1 MVLQGASSRL
11 HRPGFPSASSGL
23 GSSIIE
29 GTTMSKLRVRIL
41 TTIATAII
49 ALSTGFGVTDAQ
61 AQTVIDEWATAKL
74 PAAPQLK
81 PVTIV
86 PNETALLVMDF
97 TNQTCS
103 PQRRPRCVASIP
115 KTVKLVEQARA
126 KGALIIFSVAVP
138 NSVAADIVKEL
149 TPAAG
154 EQVLPPLGP
163 DKFIGSDLEKT
174 LKDKGIKTVVAMGTQ
189 AQTSVLHTGGAAA
202 LRGFKVIV
210 PVDGM
215 SADDVFPELYT
226 AWHLATAARISAQVT
241 LTKFDMIGF

>member
-1 MVLQGASSRL
+1 VAWARPERAGRDFARASSRL
-11 HRPGFPSASSGL
+11 ELRV
-23 GSSIIE
+23 IE
-29 GTTMSKLRVRIL
+29 GALAMPNLRKLTS
-41 TTIATAII
+41 TTIAMTLLALTA
-49 ALSTGFGVTDAQ
+49 GVAHAQ
-61 AQTVIDEWATAKL
+61 AQTVIDEWGTAKL
-74 PAAPQLK
+74 PAPPQLK

-115 KTVKLVEQARA
+115 KTVKLVTEARA
-126 KGALIIFSVAVP
+126 KGALIIYSVAVP
-138 NSVAADIVKEL
+138 NSVPADIVKEL

-163 DKFIGSDLEKT
+163 DKFIGSDLEKI

-226 AWHLATAARISAQVT
+226 SWHLATAARISAQVT
-241 LTKFDMIGF
+241 LTKFEMIGF

>member
-1 MVLQGASSRL
+1 
-11 HRPGFPSASSGL
+11 
-23 GSSIIE
+23 
-29 GTTMSKLRVRIL
+29 MSKFRYRTVTSL
-41 TTIATAII
+41 ATAVI
-49 ALSTGFGVTDAQ
+49 ALTISAGIVQAQ
-61 AQTVIDEWATAKL
+61 TQTVIDEWATAKL
-74 PAAPQLK
+74 PAPPQLK
-81 PVTIV
+81 PVTLV

-97 TNQTCS
+97 TSQTCS

-115 KTVKLVEQARA
+115 KTVKLVEAARA
-126 KGALIIFSVAVP
+126 KGALIIYSVAVP
-138 NSVAADIVKEL
+138 NSVPADIVKEL

-163 DKFIGSDLEKT
+163 DKFIGSELEKT

-241 LTKFDMIGF
+241 LTRFDMIAF

>member
-1 MVLQGASSRL
+1 MAR
-11 HRPGFPSASSGL
+11 
-23 GSSIIE
+23 
-29 GTTMSKLRVRIL
+29 
-41 TTIATAII
+41 
-49 ALSTGFGVTDAQ
+49 AQ
-61 AQTVIDEWATAKL
+61 AQTVIDEWPTAKL
-74 PAAPQLK
+74 PAPPQLK

-86 PNETALLVMDF
+86 PSETALLVMDF

-115 KTVKLVEQARA
+115 KTVKLVTEARA
-126 KGALIIFSVAVP
+126 KGALIIYSVAVP
-138 NSVAADIVKEL
+138 NSEPADIVKEL

-163 DKFIGSDLEKT
+163 DKFIGSELEKT

-215 SADDVFPELYT
+215 SADEVFPELYT
-226 AWHLATAARISAQVT
+226 AWHLATAARISGQVT
-241 LTKFDMIGF
+241 LTRFDMIQF